1 MIEVP
6 ATSSGLESRLAELMD
21 GVGTGE
27 DATPEMLQLT
37 GIVKRYGTFTAVNG
51 VDLTVPRGEIFGFL
65 GPNGAGK
72 TTTIRMVSGVL
83 EPTAGQIIVGGND
96 LLTHPMQAKA
106 RIGYIPDRPYL
117 YEKLSGGEFLR
128 FVAGLWGKDEK
139 SSEERADGLLE
150 VFSLSEWKDELI
162 ESYSHGMRQKLLITS
177 ALIHQPELIVVDE
190 PMVGLDPRSARILK
204 DLFRAFANRGGTVFL
219 SSHTLEVVEAVC
231 DRIAIIRNGDI
242 IAKGTMDDLRT
253 QVDSGEAHLEE
264 IFLKMTADQE
274 MAQVV
279 AGLREGE

>member
-1 MIEVP
+1 MTEIP
-6 ATSSGLESRLAELMD
+6 ATSSGLEARLAQLMD

-27 DATPEMLQLT
+27 DATPDMLELK
-37 GIVKRYGTFTAVNG
+37 GIVKRYGGFTAVNG
-51 VDLTVPRGEIFGFL
+51 IDLTVPRGEIFGFL

-72 TTTIRMVSGVL
+72 TTTIRMVAGVL
-83 EPTAGQIIVGGND
+83 EPTAGTIVIGGND
-96 LLTHPMQAKA
+96 LGAHPMQAKS

-128 FVAGLWGKDEK
+128 FVAGLWGKDEH

-150 VFSLSEWKDELI
+150 VFSLTEWKNELI

-264 IFLKMTADQE
+264 ILLKMTGNEDMAD
-274 MAQVV
+274 VV
-279 AGLREGE
+279 AGLREDS